1 MYTYYDS
8 WMVKTHYAE
17 ILRQAEKRARCDAA
31 GQTANGKRSAGGVAR
46 SLLALLVLHLR

>member
-17 ILRQAEKRARCDAA
+17 ILRQAEKRALMQRA
-31 GQTANGKRSAGGVAR
+31 QTANGKRSTGAVAK